1 MRHLALLL
9 AATLLLAAAPAAA
22 TSLKPGASFSRDTV
36 TLGDL
41 FADLPDGVSPEIVVG
56 KAPPPG
62 RKLDFNAL
70 QLQDIAAANQL
81 GWSAPDRFVHVE
93 IERAGRTIGREQI
106 VAALRP
112 ALVEHGMPGDAVVTL
127 DNELMRLVTPAE
139 QPASIAI
146 EDLTYDT
153 VLGRFQGLLSTPAG
167 SADAA
172 RVRVSGRTVQTI
184 LLPVPTRPIASGE
197 IIRVTD
203 LQLMRIRI
211 DRAGNMVVSDPDR
224 LIGRTAKRMLAAQ
237 EPIQVAAV
245 APTILVPKNSIALAR
260 VQAGRILI
268 TMEGKALDDGA
279 QGDSIR
285 IVNPRSNKI
294 VQGIVTGPGEVT
306 LTSTVSLAAN

>member
-1 MRHLALLL
+1 MRLLALLSAALLL
-9 AATLLLAAAPAAA
+9 AASGAAA
-22 TSLKPGASFSRDTV
+22 TSLKAGGPVSRDTV

-41 FADLPDGVSPEIVVG
+41 FADLPAGISPDKPVG
-56 KAPPPG
+56 RSPPPG
-62 RKLDFNAL
+62 RKLDFNAV
-70 QLQDIAAANQL
+70 QLADIAASNRL
-81 GWSAPDRFVHVE
+81 DWTAPDRFVHVE
-93 IERAGRTIGREQI
+93 IERAGHTIAREQI
-106 VAALRP
+106 VQALRP
-112 ALVEHGMPGDAVVTL
+112 ALVEHGMPGDAVLTL

-139 QPASIAI
+139 KSTEIAL

-153 VLGRFQGLLSTPAG
+153 VLGRFQAMLATPAG
-167 SADAA
+167 EPDALRA
-172 RVRVSGRTVQTI
+172 RVSGRAIQTI
-184 LLPVPTRPIASGE
+184 LLPVPARPIAMGE

-203 LQLMRIRI
+203 LMLMRIRI

-260 VQAGRILI
+260 IASGRILI

-279 QGDSIR
+279 QGDTIR
-285 IVNPRSNKI
+285 VANPRSNKI

-306 LTSTVSLAAN
+306 LLSTLAIAAK

>member
-1 MRHLALLL
+1 MRHLALISAALIL
-9 AATLLLAAAPAAA
+9 AALPAAA
-22 TSLKPGASFSRDTV
+22 ASLKPASSISRDTIV
-36 TLGDL
+36 LGDL
-41 FADLPDGVSPEIVVG
+41 FADLPAGVSADKPVG
-56 KAPPPG
+56 KAPPPT

-70 QLQDIAAANQL
+70 QLQDIAIANQL
-81 GWSAPDRFVHVE
+81 DWSAPDRFVHVD
-93 IERAGRTIGREQI
+93 IERAGHAIGREQI
-106 VAALRP
+106 MAALRP

-139 QPASIAI
+139 KPTSVAI

-153 VLGRFQGLLSTPAG
+153 VLGRFQGLVSTPAG
-167 SADAA
+167 SPDAM
-172 RVRVSGRTVQTI
+172 RVRISGRTVQTI
-184 LLPVPTRPIASGE
+184 LLPVPARAIGSGE
-197 IIRVTD
+197 VIRVTD
-203 LQLMRIRI
+203 LQLMRVRI

-224 LIGRTAKRMLAAQ
+224 LIGRTARRMLAAQ

-260 VQAGRILI
+260 IQSGRILI

-285 IVNPRSNKI
+285 LMNPRSNKI

-306 LTSTVSLAAN
+306 LMSTVSLAAN

>member
-1 MRHLALLL
+1 MRHLALLS
-9 AATLLLAAAPAAA
+9 AALLLAAMPVAAA
-22 TSLKPGASFSRDTV
+22 SLKPASSLSRDTV
-36 TLGDL
+36 VLGDL
-41 FADLPDGVSPEIVVG
+41 FADLPAGVSPDKPVG

-62 RKLDFNAL
+62 RRLDFNAL
-70 QLQDIAAANQL
+70 QLQDIANANQL
-81 GWSAPDRFVHVE
+81 AWSAPDRFVHVD
-93 IERAGRTIGREQI
+93 IERAGHAIGREQI

-139 QPASIAI
+139 KPTSVAI

-153 VLGRFQGLLSTPAG
+153 VLGRFQGLVSTPAD
-167 SADAA
+167 SPDAM

-184 LLPVPTRPIASGE
+184 LLPVPARPIGMGE

-224 LIGRTAKRMLAAQ
+224 LIGRTARRMLAAQ

-260 VQAGRILI
+260 VQSGRILI

-279 QGDSIR
+279 HGDSIR
-285 IVNPRSNKI
+285 LMNPRSNKI

-306 LTSTVSLAAN
+306 LMSSLSLAAN